1 VKRLALVLGLAA
13 IAACGNDNPSVG
25 NDAPAPGSDAGSNA
39 GSDGGTQP
47 PETLTAFVID
57 LVTNHTTATEL
68 PQPYSAFSTLA
79 DPDATNNNLAAY
91 QSLFP

>member
-1 VKRLALVLGLAA
+1 VKRLALVLALAA
-13 IAACGNDNPSVG
+13 IGACGDDNPSTG
-25 NDAPAPGSDAGSNA
+25 TDAPAPGSDAGSNA

-57 LVTNHTTATEL
+57 LVTNHTTATDL
-68 PQPYSAFSTLA
+68 PQPYSAFSSLA
-79 DPDATNNNLAAY
+79 DPDATMNNLAAY